1 VRILIA
7 DDHPVVREGLRQILL
22 ESLDLAVIDEAGT
35 GQEVLRKIG
44 GNDYDVVLLDISM
57 PGASA
62 LDVLKQLKIMRPKMP
77 VLVLSIHPEE
87 QYGLR
92 VLRAGASGYL
102 TKDSAP
108 SELLTAV
115 RKVSLGGKYVS
126 SSLAEKL
133 AFSLENGTEKSLHQ
147 TLSDREYEVMIAIAS
162 GKTTREISQE
172 LSVGIKTVN
181 TYRTRVLRKM
191 QMRNNAELIHYVV
204 ENELLQ

>member
-1 VRILIA
+1 MRILIA